1 MRISAKAHYAVRAM
15 LDIASNPQNYPISL
29 SSISVRQ
36 EISLHYLEQL
46 FMKLRKSKLVK
57 SVRGPGGGYL
67 MAKKADQISIGD
79 IFRAVDES
87 ISPAVCVDTENFD
100 GDPCNRVDSCVTR
113 LLWQRL
119 AKHISDILYSI
130 SLEDLRCEE
139 KNMSRDKS
147 VRHTLSFEI

>member
-15 LDIASNPQNYPISL
+15 LDIASSPQNYPIPL

-67 MAKKADQISIGD
+67 MAKKAGQISIGD

-87 ISPAVCVDTENFD
+87 ISPAECVDTGNFD

-113 LLWQRL
+113 LLW
-119 AKHISDILYSI
+119 
-130 SLEDLRCEE
+130 
-139 KNMSRDKS
+139 
-147 VRHTLSFEI
+147 